1 MLEALFRLQRY
12 KIKCIYARVDTK
24 KCAIILISALTQWK
38 KYQNTEHQSIRAN
51 LWREAMYR

>member
-1 MLEALFRLQRY
+1 MLFKVRFYMLEALFRLQRY

-38 KYQNTEHQSIRAN
+38 KYQNTEH
-51 LWREAMYR
+51 